1 MILSFTLI
9 FAALAILLLLL
20 YLEGGRSSSPN
31 RLEDL
36 KGRTRPVD
44 LDAFRNLVDPGEEDF
59 LRSSLLPGQFRALQ
73 RERMRAALEY
83 VQNAAHN
90 AAFLL
95 RMGEAATLNDD
106 PRIAQAG
113 GKLIDS
119 ALRLRAYALLYAAQ
133 LYVRIVFP
141 EARLSYGRLADNY
154 QHLSALAGQLT
165 LMQHPSQAA
174 RLSALL

>member
-20 YLEGGRSSSPN
+20 YLEGGHNSSVN

-36 KGRTRPVD
+36 AGRTRPVD
-44 LDAFRNLVDPGEEDF
+44 LEAFRNLVDPGEEDF
-59 LRSSLLPGQFRALQ
+59 LRANLLPRQFRAVQ

-83 VQNAAHN
+83 VQNTAHN

-95 RMGEAATLNDD
+95 RMGEAATQSAD
-106 PRIAQAG
+106 PRIAQTG
-113 GKLIDS
+113 EQLIDT
-119 ALRLRAYALLYAAQ
+119 ALRLRAYALLSVAK

-141 EARLSYGRLADNY
+141 EARLSYGRLVDKY
-154 QHLSALAGQLT
+154 QHLGALASQLT
-165 LMQHPSQAA
+165 RMQHPTQAA
-174 RLSALL
+174 RLSVLL